1 MMRRNAAFSSLPPEI
16 RLDSDNPKLDQ
27 KHHLIE
33 GEVYTRR
40 EIHTFKMGDVED
52 PELYAAQPIWEWQKT
67 PMGQWVMKH
76 CKDPT
81 FHTYPDPITY
91 GYTIL
96 ITAYMTDK
104 RYTEFVLKFL

>member
-1 MMRRNAAFSSLPPEI
+1 MMREKRAFSSLPMEI
-16 RLDSDNPKLDQ
+16 RLDSNSPKLNQ
-27 KHHLIE
+27 KYHLIDDQ
-33 GEVYTRR
+33 VYTRR

-67 PMGQWVMKH
+67 PMGQWVMTH

-81 FHTYPDPITY
+81 FHTYPDAVNY

-104 RYTEFVLKFL
+104 RYTEFALKFL